1 MDLCDSFDDFLNCF
15 GELFGLKRS
24 EDCNRSVEDVV
35 MDIQLLAGINDNI
48 KDQYHHILETTMDE
62 IREHFRDYGDII
74 IVRHMVFD
82 DEELLEPY
90 EWERDDEYKEYSHLD
105 FEIRSLFININIKA
119 GTIIPPIDAKTGKEA
134 FLKDDRFPY
143 NISFLISKPATKK
156 NIDIKNS
163 FINICIENSFIINI
177 IGNI

>member
-1 MDLCDSFDDFLNCF
+1 MKKTHKIYEVSAKFHFGNLLNDWFIFESNHYMELCERRGRDLKDYVDLCDSFDDFLNCF

-82 DEELLEPY
+82 DEDCDEMCVHTLEDILSFWEYY
-90 EWERDDEYKEYSHLD
+90 EDPLRY
-105 FEIRSLFININIKA
+105 
-119 GTIIPPIDAKTGKEA
+119 
-134 FLKDDRFPY
+134 
-143 NISFLISKPATKK
+143 
-156 NIDIKNS
+156 
-163 FINICIENSFIINI
+163 IEFKSVKRK
-177 IGNI
+177 